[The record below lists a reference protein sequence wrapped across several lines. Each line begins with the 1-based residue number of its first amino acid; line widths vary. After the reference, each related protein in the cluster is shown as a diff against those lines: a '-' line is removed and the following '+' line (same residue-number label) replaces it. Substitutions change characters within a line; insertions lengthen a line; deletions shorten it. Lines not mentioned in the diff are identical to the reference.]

1 MHREADHAMQANK
14 KHSLVKLFWTSIHRI
29 AMHLTLLVLC
39 FTLILTSSCSRS
51 KQSTRVPQSPA
62 RTSTVRIGDIER
74 GIASWYGDPY
84 HGRRSA
90 NGEVFDMNQM
100 TAAHR
105 TMPFGTWLEVT
116 NENNGQ
122 QVNVRIT
129 DRGPFVN
136 SRIID
141 LSRAAAQKISLI
153 GPGTAPVKLLV
164 IAPPRGEVVELYG
177 VQVAASEDRSKAQR
191 LQTEL
196 ERIRHKVRLV
206 TVEQQPLLYRVIVGE
221 GTREQAEQLRQ
232 QLSSEGYRGFVTRH
246 VP

>member
-1 MHREADHAMQANK
+1 MLCEQTK

-29 AMHLTLLVLC
+29 TMRIALLVLS

-51 KQSTRVPQSPA
+51 KKSTRVPQSPT
-62 RTSTVRIGDIER
+62 RTSTVNIGDTER

-84 HGRRSA
+84 HGRRAA

-136 SRIID
+136 NRIID

-153 GPGTAPVKLLV
+153 GPGTVPVKLLV

-177 VQVAASEDRSKAQR
+177 VQVAASEDRAKAQR
-191 LQTEL
+191 LQTDL
-196 ERIRHKVRLV
+196 ERSRYKVRLV
-206 TVEQQPLLYRVIVGE
+206 TVNQQPLLYRVIVGE
-221 GTREQAEQLRQ
+221 GTREQAEQLRR
-232 QLSSEGYRGFVTRH
+232 QLSSEGHRGFVTRH